1 MTRAPE
7 ETRPTRSSLAATTA
21 FAALLG
27 LAAVV
32 GAAGAARADGPAVP
46 PTGLGAVASA
56 SPQLQM
62 PAGEPQALV
71 PAPLAAGATGP
82 AVARG
87 EGKVAA
93 GRPVAFL
100 FRATA
105 PGLISIG
112 VSSPQNA
119 ARITVYLGA
128 ATEAAPGTT
137 VEDGAIRLSSEFAA
151 GEAVKIVVHT
161 AGAETP
167 FRVEAAGGAGSL

>member
-1 MTRAPE
+1 MTAAPE
-7 ETRPTRSSLAATTA
+7 DTRPTRRSLAVTTA
-21 FAALLG
+21 LASILGLGALLG
-27 LAAVV
+27 M
-32 GAAGAARADGPAVP
+32 AGAARADGPAMP
-46 PTGLGAVASA
+46 PTALGAAASA

-119 ARITVYLGA
+119 ARISVYLGE
-128 ATEAAPGTT
+128 ATQAAPGTT
-137 VEDGAIRLSSEFAA
+137 VEDGAIRWSSEFSA

-161 AGAETP
+161 AGAEIP
-167 FRVEAAGGAGSL
+167 FRVEAAVGAGSL

>member
-1 MTRAPE
+1 MTAAPE
-7 ETRPTRSSLAATTA
+7 DTRPTRSSLAATTA
-21 FAALLG
+21 LAAILG
-27 LAAVV
+27 LVAVV
-32 GAAGAARADGPAVP
+32 GAARADGPAVP

-71 PAPLAAGATGP
+71 PAPLAAGASGP

-119 ARITVYLGA
+119 ARISVYLGA

-137 VEDGAIRLSSEFAA
+137 VEDGAIRWSSEFSA

-161 AGAETP
+161 AGAEIP
-167 FRVEAAGGAGSL
+167 FRVEAAVGAGSL

>member
-1 MTRAPE
+1 MTAAPLA
-7 ETRPTRSSLAATTA
+7 RRSIPAFRSAAARLAVA
-21 FAALLG
+21 

-119 ARITVYLGA
+119 ARISVYLGA

-137 VEDGAIRLSSEFAA
+137 VEDGAIRWSSEFSA

-161 AGAETP
+161 AGAEIP
-167 FRVEAAGGAGSL
+167 FRVEAAVGAGSL